1 MITSAF
7 QMNTTVWIKFYIPF
21 AGDSTANVDAHFK
34 SVKMIVNMHYINDG
48 NSLITSLNPIH
59 SFEDIVRVFFS
70 KDEYLL
76 WERAA
81 PSPHLEPRYLEK
93 LHTQLTTAFDIGQF
107 DRAYYILMFLKI
119 VEKNQMATVNL
130 LRINETLIEE
140 IYEAAHIAESL
151 YDLIPYMEKSAGKF
165 APDYIEKY
173 YEYFRWYIE
182 VIILQER
189 NVFLESLQPIVIQ
202 LVYNLEGL
210 FTDTANYPAD
220 RARRTLKI
228 VKDALSVMASLGM
241 MCMHDVIAN
250 MGIK

>member
-1 MITSAF
+1 MWEVGEDFFFTGSSFNTSVNLFVEYLIRYALWLERSTDAVVLGFYTFHSEEPLADLQSLIATSEKDKSFNMITSAF

-93 LHTQLTTAFDIGQF
+93 LHT
-107 DRAYYILMFLKI
+107 
-119 VEKNQMATVNL
+119 
-130 LRINETLIEE
+130 
-140 IYEAAHIAESL
+140 
-151 YDLIPYMEKSAGKF
+151 
-165 APDYIEKY
+165 
-173 YEYFRWYIE
+173 
-182 VIILQER
+182 
-189 NVFLESLQPIVIQ
+189 
-202 LVYNLEGL
+202 
-210 FTDTANYPAD
+210 
-220 RARRTLKI
+220 
-228 VKDALSVMASLGM
+228 
-241 MCMHDVIAN
+241 
-250 MGIK
+250 